1 MLYCSILRILR
12 RISFLALIGGLII
25 ISLSSVWAEKTQTI
39 AIRELKF
46 DKPMPVKSGDMVR
59 FIVRLEN
66 PSSIDSANFSV
77 ALSVFTKTDGTGVI
91 FSLREQ
97 YSHLNARNA
106 RSIML
111 AKPFTIPMDYKN
123 LYLWVA
129 VLDFPGE
136 KWPDNQQS
144 DQKSYQL
151 PGDRLAVTGA
161 HTAYKYGR
169 ILPYP
174 MKINVDIMR
183 VPTVPL
189 K

>member
-1 MLYCSILRILR
+1 MLRILR
-12 RISFLALIGGLII
+12 AMILLGLIGILIS
-25 ISLSSVWAEKTQTI
+25 ISLSSAWADKTQTI
-39 AIRELKF
+39 VIRELKF
-46 DKPMPVKSGDMVR
+46 DKPMPVKSGDTVR

-66 PSSIDSANFSV
+66 PSSIDSANFSI

-97 YSHLNARNA
+97 YSHLNAHNA

-123 LYLWVA
+123 VYIWVA
-129 VLDFPGE
+129 ILDFPGE

-151 PGDRLAVTGA
+151 PGDKLAVTGA

-174 MKINVDIMR
+174 MNINVDILR
-183 VPTVPL
+183 IPTVPI